1 MSELN
6 RDEII
11 KALKRKQTVAF
22 LSGSAMLRF
31 KDIETYLA
39 LINQLTEE
47 NENWEAIAEGYRK
60 QFEDCAEE
68 RAKLTEENERLKSE
82 LRQTTQKLNTVI
94 CLNDKL
100 TADNEWIKT
109 RRMPEEKTETI
120 RKMQFRLC
128 QHFCRDP
135 AFLGVEKRLI
145 MGVIDQIAKEMEE
158 GVCDT

>member
-1 MSELN
+1 MELN
-6 RDEII
+6 AEQVK
-11 KALKRKQTVAF
+11 KALEYCKSPKLTKCDGCPREHEDGLCMYRLNEDA
-22 LSGSAMLRF
+22 
-31 KDIETYLA
+31 LA

-47 NENWEAIAEGYRK
+47 NANWEVIAEGYRK

-109 RRMPEEKTETI
+109 RRMPEEGYLNWLLVGAENVFPGEEDKN
-120 RKMQFRLC
+120 
-128 QHFCRDP
+128 
-135 AFLGVEKRLI
+135 
-145 MGVIDQIAKEMEE
+145 EE
-158 GVCDT
+158 G